1 MRVDV
6 RLHIRR
12 HADTKW
18 TMVMLMMMVGCVRET
33 LCVCAFT
40 SAYTCVRVC
49 VSARTHLHLYT
60 CARVCVYH
68 LSVLLILFPCSQ
80 WSDMSSSSCTTP
92 TPLATRA
99 LTTPKVGWGGRWG
112 VQISYRRISQNNH
125 QKPNKNENSRQ
136 TKPYT
141 GPVWLL
147 DDPQQPNDGQ
157 KLKVLY

>member
-1 MRVDV
+1 MH
-6 RLHIRR
+6 LHLRI
-12 HADTKW
+12 H
-18 TMVMLMMMVGCVRET
+18 VCVR
-33 LCVCAFT
+33 
-40 SAYTCVRVC
+40 

-80 WSDMSSSSCTTP
+80 WSAMSSSSCTTP

-125 QKPNKNENSRQ
+125 PKPNKNENSRQ

-157 KLKVLY
+157 KLIKSSDQEALPLTGQMNHITCMGSDILIS